1 MAARD
6 SGPGEDESVS
16 PFKGKTGFVRV
27 RNAFFYSC
35 SGIAAAFRHE
45 SAFRQE
51 VLLAAILLPGAFWVP
66 VSAVER
72 ALLVAAVLLV
82 LIVELVNA
90 SVEAVV
96 DRISQEHH
104 PLSGRAKD
112 LGSAAVFVSL
122 ILCGAVWAIILWPV
136 LR

>member
-1 MAARD
+1 MTARD
-6 SGPGEDESVS
+6 PAELEQDVRS
-16 PFKGKTGFVRV
+16 PFKGKTGLVRV

-35 SGIAAAFRHE
+35 AGIAAAFRHE

-51 VLLAAILLPGAFWVP
+51 VLLAAILLPIAFLVP

-72 ALLVAAVLLV
+72 ALLVATVFLV

-122 ILCGAVWAIILWPV
+122 ILCGSAWAIILFPI